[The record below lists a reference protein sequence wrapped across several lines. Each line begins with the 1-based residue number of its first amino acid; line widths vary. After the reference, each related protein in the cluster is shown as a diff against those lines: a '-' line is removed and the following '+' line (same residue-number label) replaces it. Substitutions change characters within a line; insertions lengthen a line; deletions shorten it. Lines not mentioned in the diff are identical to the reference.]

1 MVNKNIVSLFVEDAK
16 YTLDE
21 GMELPFWWDLD
32 FSKSEHF
39 ASLEEYFDELH
50 TEWVNLWKLGRQ
62 KVKDFEGSVR
72 DSVAEAKKV
81 ISKDPRIA
89 LVEAPDTVYA
99 VVRKGKVVLTFDKPT
114 DTEDYITYES

>member
-16 YTLDE
+16 YTLDDD
-21 GMELPFWWDLD
+21 MELPFWWDLD
-32 FSKSEHF
+32 FLKSEHF
-39 ASLEEYFDELH
+39 ASLEEYFDELY
-50 TEWVNLWKLGRQ
+50 TEWANLWKLGRQ

-81 ISKDPRIA
+81 ISKDPRVA

-99 VVRKGKVVLTFDKPT
+99 VVRKGKVVLTFDMPA
-114 DTEDYITYES
+114 DTVDYIVYER